1 MITTGLLMFIKKY
14 GILSVFAGTFLE
26 GELVLVTAAILAG
39 DGLLNPVSVWLS
51 ASLGAWTG
59 HVFWFFIGRKL
70 GSGYILPRFKR
81 LRPRIE
87 EANRII
93 LNHPKTAIFILQ
105 YLYGMRVIGAMGLGT
120 TELSFARFVLYEAL
134 NCMLW
139 ALVVF
144 TAGYVLGETFIHI
157 LHGWF
162 RWAWMGVS
170 LLVLLLFFRH
180 LKLFLHSKI
189 GMDRKA

>member
-1 MITTGLLMFIKKY
+1 MITANLLIIIKKY

-39 DGLLNPVSVWLS
+39 DGLLNPVSVWMS

-59 HVFWFFIGRKL
+59 HVFWFFIGRKF
-70 GSGYILPRFKR
+70 GSGYILPRLKR
-81 LRPRIE
+81 LGPRIE
-87 EANRII
+87 EVNRIV
-93 LNHPKTAIFILQ
+93 LNHPKAAIFILQ
-105 YLYGMRVIGAMGLGT
+105 YLYGMRVIGAMGLGIT
-120 TELSFARFVLYEAL
+120 KLSFARFMLYEAL

-144 TAGYVLGETFIHI
+144 TIGYVLGETFVHV

-162 RWAWMGVS
+162 RWAWMGLS
-170 LLVLLLFFRH
+170 FLVLVLFFRH
-180 LKLFLHSKI
+180 LKLFLHSKME
-189 GMDRKA
+189 MDRKA

>member
-1 MITTGLLMFIKKY
+1 
-14 GILSVFAGTFLE
+14 V
-26 GELVLVTAAILAG
+26 
-39 DGLLNPVSVWLS
+39 
-51 ASLGAWTG
+51 
-59 HVFWFFIGRKL
+59 
-70 GSGYILPRFKR
+70 
-81 LRPRIE
+81 E

-93 LNHPKTAIFILQ
+93 LNHPRTAIFILQ

-162 RWAWMGVS
+162 RWAWMGIS

-189 GMDRKA
+189 ETDRKA